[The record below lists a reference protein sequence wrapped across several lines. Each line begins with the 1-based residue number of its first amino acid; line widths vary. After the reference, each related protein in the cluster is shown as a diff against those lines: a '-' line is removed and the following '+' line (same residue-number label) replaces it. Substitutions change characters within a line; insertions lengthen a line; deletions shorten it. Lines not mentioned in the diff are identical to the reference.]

1 MKNLSKIFIA
11 TSLVVFASC
20 EPDFDEPVEDFQ
32 ATSGDADFSKY
43 VALGNS
49 LTSGYSDGA
58 LFISGQINSYP
69 NMLATQMMMAGGG
82 AFTQPLMLDE
92 TGGFLDL
99 FQATAAQ
106 GDAQFY
112 GRLQLTIGETGL
124 SPAPQIPLKNLTET
138 FLDGTYNNMGVP
150 GAKSYHLIANGYGN
164 PAGVPIG
171 LANPYFARFASSN
184 ATSVLDD
191 AAAQQPTFY
200 SLWIGNNDVLLYAT
214 NGGAGEDQT
223 GNLNAASYGAND
235 ISDPAIVAGSIETVL
250 ATMKAAGAKG
260 VIANIPSI
268 TDIPYF
274 TTVPYNPVSPQALG
288 SDNITALNQ
297 QYALLN
303 QLFLA
308 TGNANRQIVF
318 SSTAASPVVIKDE
331 TLSDLKDVITN
342 AILKNKDLQNLW
354 PLAEVFGDLYGQIRP
369 ANADDLLVFTSQTVI
384 GKKPAGTPAV
394 PYIDHPQNG
403 ILAKM
408 VAKYGLPAQV
418 LAQFAVPGI
427 TYPLEDKWVLIPSEK
442 EAVLTATAAYNT
454 AIRQLATEYDLAFVD
469 AHKAMQD
476 LSSQSGITYF
486 GNTYTTTYVS
496 GGAFSLDAVH
506 LTGKGYAVVANYFID
521 AINQK
526 YGSTLR
532 NVNPNNYPGVMI
544 P

>member
-58 LFISGQINSYP
+58 LFISGQVNSYP
-69 NMLATQMMMAGGG
+69 NMLATQMAMAGGG

-124 SPAPQIPLKNLTET
+124 SPAPQIPLKSLSET
-138 FLDGTYNNMGVP
+138 FIPGTYNNMGVP
-150 GAKSYHLIANGYGN
+150 GAKSYHLIADGYGN
-164 PAGVPIG
+164 PAGLQTEPMS
-171 LANPYFARFASSN
+171 ANPYFVRFASSN

-191 AAAQQPTFY
+191 AVAQRPTFY
-200 SLWIGNNDVLLYAT
+200 SLWIGSNDVLLYAT

-274 TTVPYNPVSPQALG
+274 TTVPYAPLSPAALG
-288 SDNITALNQ
+288 SNTITALNSLF
-297 QYALLN
+297 APLN
-303 QLFLA
+303 MAYDQMGTPERKIYFNPA
-308 TGNANRQIVF
+308 
-318 SSTAASPVVIKDE
+318 AASGVVIVDQTLENKSSEIIARLVAMQVPPE
-331 TLSDLKDVITN
+331 TAYLLGTT
-342 AILKNKDLQNLW
+342 
-354 PLAEVFGDLYGQIRP
+354 YGQTRQT
-369 ANADDLLVFTSQTVI
+369 NSNDLMVFTSQTII
-384 GKKPAGTPAV
+384 GKLNTTRLNELMTAGV
-394 PYIDHPQNG
+394 PQEQ
-403 ILAKM
+403 A
-408 VAKYGLPAQV
+408 AQLSV
-418 LAQFAVPGI
+418 DGV
-427 TYPLEDKWVLIPSEK
+427 TNPLGDKWVLIPSEK

-454 AIRQLATEYDLAFVD
+454 AIRELAKEYDLAFVD

-532 NVNPNNYPGVMI
+532 HVNPNNYPGVMI